1 MVDDWY
7 SYFEAAVYSRLW
19 CLANATGNNWV
30 YPSEQQIATDL
41 RISERSVR
49 NALNTLEENW
59 LIFVYRRG
67 VKRRNNYEIA
77 DLDLYPS
84 KDF

>member
-1 MVDDWY
+1 MIDDWY
-7 SYFEAAVYSRLW
+7 SYYVAAVYSRLW

-30 YPSEQQIATDL
+30 YPSEQQIAADL